1 MTTLYMHTVASLV
14 SVRAG
19 PAWRWRDLRPTSLR
33 LRDLRPTSA
42 LVESVE
48 FPGLAVRTN
57 KSVFII
63 QVSPDVR
70 VGQAAPLSQLTRDL
84 LLGLY
89 SRTAALLRSNK

>member
-19 PAWRWRDLRPTSLR
+19 PAWRWRDLRP
-33 LRDLRPTSA
+33 RDLRPSSA

-63 QVSPDVR
+63 QLSPHVR